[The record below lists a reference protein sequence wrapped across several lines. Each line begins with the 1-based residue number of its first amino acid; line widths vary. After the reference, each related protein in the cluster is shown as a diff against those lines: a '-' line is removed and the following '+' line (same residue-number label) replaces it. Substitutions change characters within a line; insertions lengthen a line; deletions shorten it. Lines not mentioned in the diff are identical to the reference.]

1 MPEYSKEWSSFDILP
16 ACKSRVESSL
26 ASSATLI
33 PRLNKANPQFI
44 HHIALNWADAS
55 VKSID
60 MSLNLKEHYSRC
72 EPPSLHLQEIIR
84 RFKVKLWKWRKD
96 ETHKLNFTFVA
107 FLPHLPPISRLWTPL
122 PTLLVLALV
131 CLSAIVGVVASSSS
145 LYWQTKCADYNKAHW
160 LSPSTIV
167 LGLWAIHRFL
177 LEGCPIRVN
186 SEWLPEMGN
195 WAIGIIIIRCSSSS
209 SIRASQFS
217 LEIKLFAAP
226 FP

>member
-1 MPEYSKEWSSFDILP
+1 MCLFKCPSTLKSGAHLISSRH
-16 ACKSRVESSL
+16 ANRRVESSL

-44 HHIALNWADAS
+44 HHIAWNWADAS

-107 FLPHLPPISRLWTPL
+107 FLPHLPPIFRLRTPL
-122 PTLLVLALV
+122 PTYLFLHLFVCRLLLV
-131 CLSAIVGVVASSSS
+131 SSRLLL
-145 LYWQTKCADYNKAHW
+145 LYTGKLN
-160 LSPSTIV
+160 V
-167 LGLWAIHRFL
+167 LTTTRHTDFL
-177 LEGCPIRVN
+177 HL
-186 SEWLPEMGN
+186 L
-195 WAIGIIIIRCSSSS
+195 
-209 SIRASQFS
+209 
-217 LEIKLFAAP
+217 
-226 FP
+226 